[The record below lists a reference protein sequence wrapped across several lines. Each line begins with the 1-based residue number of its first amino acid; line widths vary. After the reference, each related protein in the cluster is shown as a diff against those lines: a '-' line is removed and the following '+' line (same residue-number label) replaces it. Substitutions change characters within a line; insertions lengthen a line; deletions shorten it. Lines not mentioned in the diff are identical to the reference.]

1 MFTDTLCMVE
11 AQHPYLEFAAD
22 GVQFINA
29 HLKSYGYWT
38 GPVVDVTNVPS
49 IAPPSKRNQN
59 DYEIAQA
66 TYTCVLRSYVFC
78 VLEGRCTRHALHAS
92 AHVF

>member
-1 MFTDTLCMVE
+1 MFTDTLCMVK
-11 AQHPYLEFAAD
+11 AQYPYLEFAAD
-22 GVQFINA
+22 GVQFIKV
-29 HLKSYGYWT
+29 HLKNYGYWT

-49 IAPPSKRNQN
+49 IAPPSKRNQH

-66 TYTCVLRSYVFC
+66 THTCVLHSYVFC